1 MNNTQ
6 KFVFCT
12 NCGTKLTNE
21 SLFCTNCGTKLNS
34 INELESVPKKYLF
47 NSLSDGKVEIIIENN
62 KLTISRPGLISKFSH
77 GLSGDKTIL
86 INQITAVQLKKVGF
100 SRGYI
105 QFIISGHEERKSG
118 VVKGEKD
125 ENIVYFDNF
134 GSKKNLEYNNNADE
148 IKKYIENFNSQSQLT
163 TPISITQQ
171 SDKYDKLK
179 KIKELLDNGTLTQDE
194 FEKEKQK
201 ILN

>member
-62 KLTISRPGLISKFSH
+62 KLTISRPGLISKFNH

-134 GSKKNLEYNNNADE
+134 GSKKNLEYNNNAEE
-148 IKKYIENFNSQSQLT
+148 IKKYIESFNSQSQFT
-163 TPISITQQ
+163 APISITQQ

-179 KIKELLDNGTLTQDE
+179 KIKELLDNGILTQEE

>member
-1 MNNTQ
+1 MNNIQ

-12 NCGTKLTNE
+12 NCGIKLTNE

-179 KIKELLDNGTLTQDE
+179 KIKELLDNGTLTQEE